1 MKPLKIAAQVVSW
14 YEGILGILAGL
25 YILVSGIDQ
34 FYFRSDGTVGT
45 VTGRHINYAGWS
57 WALWAI
63 FSLVRIVILIVL
75 TDRKNNKAIAI
86 LDMFFCSIPGGIFA
100 LYSLIEEDPIPS
112 IERAH
117 QKIARLEG
125 RVANIQALFEASAAE
140 AKEKEEPKQSQSR
153 NIV

>member
-25 YILVSGIDQ
+25 YILVSG
-34 FYFRSDGTVGT
+34 
-45 VTGRHINYAGWS
+45 NYAGWS
-57 WALWAI
+57 WALWAV

-75 TDRKNNKAIAI
+75 TDRKINKAIAI

-100 LYSLIEEDPIPS
+100 LYSLKEEDPIPS

-125 RVANIQALFEASAAE
+125 RVANIQALFEAAAAE